1 MRRTSNAPPIAA
13 VSLALALTFPA
24 AAADGFYWGVD
35 VGASLASD
43 LSSTRTNVGVPT
55 NCDQW
60 LTPSTTLPN
69 GRTVPLPLS
78 DSDCGGGPRALPAR
92 ALDFNMDAG
101 LALGLDVGYR
111 RGRTRF
117 ELSYFGRSQGG
128 EKRPLVVPGDDKQAE
143 FVERSEEIDQL
154 RSHGLFANLNF
165 DFASP
170 NTKITPF
177 LGFGLGATRVGID
190 YNATSRRN
198 SDRDA
203 LLQLNRNP
211 NAAGTTSRA
220 DESLSDTLFV
230 YQFIGGVSY
239 ALNDKRSLN
248 LKLRYGDAF
257 GEFEDGDNVWKPLR
271 DHESSVGPGGAP
283 IHYDID
289 ATEFGFWSLSVGMTF
304 NLD

>member
-1 MRRTSNAPPIAA
+1 MRRTSNALPIAA
-13 VSLALALTFPA
+13 ASLAFSLAFPA

-78 DSDCGGGPRALPAR
+78 DSDCGGGPRPLPAR
-92 ALDFNMDAG
+92 ALDFNLDAG
-101 LALGLDVGYR
+101 LALGVDIGYR

-154 RSHGLFANLNF
+154 SSHGLFANLNF

-211 NAAGTTSRA
+211 NAAGTISRA
-220 DESLSDTLFV
+220 DETLSDTLFV

-239 ALNDKRSLN
+239 AVNDKRSLN
-248 LKLRYGDAF
+248 LKLRYGNAF
-257 GEFEDGDNVWKPLR
+257 GEFEDGDNAWKPLR

>member
-1 MRRTSNAPPIAA
+1 MQRTSSALLIAA
-13 VSLALALTFPA
+13 VLATFPA
-24 AAADGFYWGVD
+24 AGADGFYWAFD
-35 VGASLASD
+35 VGASMASD

-78 DSDCGGGPRALPAR
+78 HSDCGGGPRPLPAR
-92 ALDFNMDAG
+92 ALDFNLDAG
-101 LALGLDVGYR
+101 LALGLDLGYR

-117 ELSYFGRSQGG
+117 ELSYFGRSHGG

-143 FVERSEEIDQL
+143 FVERSEEIDEL
-154 RSHGLFANLNF
+154 RGHGLFANLNF
-165 DFASP
+165 DFASA
-170 NTKITPF
+170 NDKITPY
-177 LGFGLGATRVGID
+177 LGFGLGAMRVGID
-190 YNATSRRN
+190 YAATSRRN
-198 SDRDA
+198 RDRNA

-220 DESLSDTLFV
+220 DEALADTLFV

-239 ALNDKRSLN
+239 AFSDKRSVN

-257 GEFEDGDNVWKPLR
+257 GEFEDEDNVWKPLR
-271 DHESSVGPGGAP
+271 DHESTVGPGGAP
-283 IHYDID
+283 IRYGIG
-289 ATEFGFWSLSVGMTF
+289 ATEFGFWALSVGMTF
-304 NLD
+304 SLD